1 MTRYCAFR
9 LLPVAVAAFLLSPL
23 SHTSWP
29 YDPPAEQAM
38 PTANATALP
47 AEVLRDRAGLL
58 ARLGIDR
65 WHAAGHRGAGVTV
78 AVLDTGFR
86 GYRSYLGTALPSSV
100 RTQSFRLDGE
110 LEARDS
116 QHGILCGEVIHTL
129 APDAELLFVTW
140 EPDRPDTFVQAVAW
154 AKDQGARIVSCSVIM
169 PSWSDGEGGGPVHAD
184 LMRVAGDGQS
194 ASDLLCSAC
203 AGNIAQR
210 HWYGGFRP
218 DSLGYHQ
225 WQAGER
231 DNGLTPW
238 GEEERVSV
246 ELCWPAGSSY
256 SVSVH
261 EASTGTE
268 IGRAPLRAQ
277 SGGHCAVVR
286 FAPAPGKRYTVRVRH
301 TGGPEAPFHL
311 AALGAWLDRYT
322 QRSSIP
328 FPGDGPE
335 FLAVGALEP
344 TGRRAIYSSC
354 GPNSSVPKP
363 DFVAP
368 VPVLTACRGKPFA
381 GTSAAAPQA
390 AALAAVC
397 LSRHPDWSPDRVR
410 AYLRKSA
417 TDISP
422 PGHDW
427 ETGYGILR
435 LPIDP

>member
-1 MTRYCAFR
+1 M
-9 LLPVAVAAFLLSPL
+9 PAAPA
-23 SHTSWP
+23 TSAP
-29 YDPPAEQAM
+29 
-38 PTANATALP
+38 P

-58 ARLGIDR
+58 ARLGLDR
-65 WHAAGHRGAGVTV
+65 WHSAGHRGAGITV

-86 GYRSYLGTALPSSV
+86 GYRSYLGTALPASV
-100 RTQSFRLDGE
+100 RTQSFRLDGD

-116 QHGILCGEVIHTL
+116 QHGILCGEVIHAL
-129 APDAELLFVTW
+129 APDAELLFATW

-154 AKDQGARIVSCSVIM
+154 AKEQGARVLSCSVIM

-184 LMRVAGDGQS
+184 LTRIAGDGHS
-194 ASDLLCSAC
+194 ASDLLCCAC

-210 HWYGGFRP
+210 HWYGAFRP
-218 DSLGYHQ
+218 DALGYHQ
-225 WQAGER
+225 WQQGER

-238 GEEERVSV
+238 GDEERVSV

-256 SVSVH
+256 TVH
-261 EASTGTE
+261 VHDASTGAE
-268 IGRAPLRAQ
+268 IGRAPLHPQ
-277 SGGHCAVVR
+277 PDGHCAVVR
-286 FAPAPGKRYTVRVRH
+286 FAPVRGARYTVRVRH
-301 TGGPEAPFHL
+301 SGGPAAPFHL
-311 AALGAWLDRYT
+311 SVLGGWLDRYL

-328 FPGDGPE
+328 FPADGPE

-354 GPNSSVPKP
+354 GPNSSLPKP

-397 LSRHPDWSPDRVR
+397 LSSHPEWTPEKVRGFLRH
-410 AYLRKSA
+410 AA
-417 TDISP
+417 TDIAP

-427 ETGYGILR
+427 ETGYGLLR
-435 LPIDP
+435 LPSEP